1 MSSTNPNMINFITG
15 NKNKLAET
23 RAILGDVVQLS
34 NQNIEI
40 LEIQGSLE
48 EIARDKC
55 QKAALA
61 VNGPVLTEDSALEFR
76 ALKGLPGPYI
86 KCFYSALGN
95 DGLHKLLAAYDD
107 KVATAVC
114 TFAFSAGPGSEPL
127 LFQGRTQGKIVPKRG
142 EGGFGFDPIF
152 EVDGQTYAEMS
163 ITHKNMV
170 SERSKALEKLQNWL
184 RNTV

>member
-1 MSSTNPNMINFITG
+1 MSSTVPTTINFITG

-55 QKAALA
+55 QKAAIA

-86 KCFYSALGN
+86 KWFYSALGH
-95 DGLHKLLAAYDD
+95 DGLCKLLAAYDD
-107 KVATAVC
+107 KAATAVC
-114 TFAFSAGPGSEPL
+114 TFAFSAGPGSEPV
-127 LFQGRTQGKIVPKRG
+127 LFQGSTEGKIVDKRG

-152 EVDGQTYAEMS
+152 EVEGQTYAEMS
-163 ITHKNMV
+163 STYKNTV
-170 SERSKALEKLQNWL
+170 SERFKALEKLQNWL